1 MAKFN
6 YIRENSLLFS
16 KMIYEI
22 IDNTDSNNWRDDEH
36 RNEFK
41 YSVVAEYIKGLA
53 DLISID
59 VYENNPINSHI
70 SSAESYFKLC
80 ERYKVEG
87 NKCFE
92 GKEDRHLELL
102 STRIKDWIDT
112 GLVELRNLERIHH
125 TKLAFDY
132 KDNPTPQLPNHLQQL
147 RSNFTMNM
155 SKRKFENNINA

>member
-6 YIRENSLLFS
+6 YIKENSLQFT
-16 KMIYEI
+16 KMIYGI
-22 IDNTDSNNWRDDEH
+22 IDGTDSNNWRDDEH

-53 DLISID
+53 ELISID

-70 SSAESYFKLC
+70 SSIESYFKLC

-102 STRIKDWIDT
+102 STKIKDWIDT
-112 GLVELRNLERIHH
+112 GLVELRELEKRHY

-147 RSNFTMNM
+147 RSDFALNM
-155 SKRKFENNINA
+155 SKKKFENKINA

>member
-6 YIRENSLLFS
+6 YIKENSLLFT
-16 KMIYEI
+16 KMIYSI
-22 IDNTDSNNWRDDEH
+22 IDGTDSSNWRDDEH

-41 YSVVAEYIKGLA
+41 YGVVAEYINGLS

-70 SSAESYFKLC
+70 SAAETYFKLC

-92 GKEDRHLELL
+92 GKENRFLELL
-102 STRIKDWIDT
+102 STKIKDWIDND
-112 GLVELRNLERIHH
+112 LIQLRELEKIHY
-125 TKLAFDY
+125 TKLAFEY

-147 RSNFTMNM
+147 RSDYALNM
-155 SKRKFENNINA
+155 SKKKFENKINA